1 MAFFF
6 LHFFLSA
13 YADLLRAASA
23 MDEEPRLVLALA
35 VRKVRCVEESILAT
49 FNASGYVCV
58 LRLLIYMCS
67 HTIRS
72 VFFFC
77 VA

>member
-1 MAFFF
+1 ME
-6 LHFFLSA
+6 
-13 YADLLRAASA
+13 
-23 MDEEPRLVLALA
+23 EEPRLVLALA

>member
-6 LHFFLSA
+6 LHFFLIA

-49 FNASGYVCV
+49 FNASGCVC
-58 LRLLIYMCS
+58 S
-67 HTIRS
+67 PRS
-72 VFFFC
+72 TQATLFVSSYYC
-77 VA
+77 VY